1 MTTKPEPG
9 DDSDRDSGY
18 GSGDDSSPPRSHR
31 PENFEP
37 GSRHI
42 SVDTDSMLRS
52 AGQFRGA
59 GDNFRVFAGNQQRL
73 ISYRPLVNG
82 ESDDSWDQ
90 FSPSYT
96 EATQVFVDGVSGL
109 AGAVQQ
115 MCESLRQF
123 AAFCVATEDNA
134 EYLGKNALGLNE
146 SPDPAG
152 VPGPTRE
159 GYQPLTPMRSVTG
172 EELPPGPSGRHVPGK
187 RP

>member
-9 DDSDRDSGY
+9 DDSDRDS

-42 SVDTDSMLRS
+42 SVDPEGMLRS

-59 GDNFRVFAGNQQRL
+59 GDNFRSFVRDLERL
-73 ISYRPLVNG
+73 IGYAPLVNG
-82 ESDDSWDQ
+82 EEDEPWKE
-90 FSPSYT
+90 FEPSYT
-96 EATQVFVDGVSGL
+96 GATQVFVDGVSGL
-109 AGAVQQ
+109 AGAVDQ

-172 EELPPGPSGRHVPGK
+172 EELPAGPSGRHVPGK